1 MARVPLWPA
10 HHPSALGE
18 GAFSSQQL
26 LSFQLLLINF
36 PKHFLL
42 AQELPAGGPQQS
54 SKHGGL
60 GNQPRRGAEKGLN
73 LESEIRDS

>member
-10 HHPSALGE
+10 HHPSALRE

-42 AQELPAGGPQQS
+42 AQELPASGPQLSSTRGGVGETARVGGCREGAQS
-54 SKHGGL
+54 GK
-60 GNQPRRGAEKGLN
+60 Q
-73 LESEIRDS
+73 DS